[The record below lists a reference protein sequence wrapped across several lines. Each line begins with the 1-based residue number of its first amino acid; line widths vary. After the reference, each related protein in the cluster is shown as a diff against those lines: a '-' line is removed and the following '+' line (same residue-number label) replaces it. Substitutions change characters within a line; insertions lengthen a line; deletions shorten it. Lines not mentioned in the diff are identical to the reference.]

1 MEPNNQL
8 YGFGRLVLQIIG
20 RTVEEVVDEVDEES
34 VASVA
39 RDRRTIFLGICERSK
54 GLDRA
59 MVLARGTKR

>member
-20 RTVEEVVDEVDEES
+20 RTVEVVDEVDEES